1 MSVARRGVVAGRN
14 PMVLRPAAARS
25 VPRLTPRITLRP
37 PAPPHTL
44 SRQAVLRLWEELDW
58 FACTYCDE
66 PFGQMVVCEVDHVI
80 PLAGGGVDELWNL
93 APACAPCNRAK
104 NDLPAEVWLTY
115 LAGQMHNATH
125 TQTP

>member
-1 MSVARRGVVAGRN
+1 MSATRRRVDVGRN
-14 PMVLRPAAARS
+14 VSPFRPASARS

-37 PAPPHTL
+37 QAPPHTL

-58 FACTYCDE
+58 FSCTYCDT
-66 PFGQMVVCEVDHVI
+66 PFGQMVVCEVDHVV

-104 NDLPAEVWLTY
+104 TDLPVSVWLTY
-115 LAGQMHNATH
+115 LAGQSNNATR
-125 TQTP
+125 TEPA